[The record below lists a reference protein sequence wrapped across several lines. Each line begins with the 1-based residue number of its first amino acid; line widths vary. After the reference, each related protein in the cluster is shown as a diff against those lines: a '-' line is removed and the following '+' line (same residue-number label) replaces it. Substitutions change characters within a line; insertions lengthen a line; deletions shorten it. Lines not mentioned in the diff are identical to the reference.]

1 MRQTTPVTASRDNNR
16 GMNTPP
22 LSLAVVGSINLDMVA
37 RVKAFPRDGETI
49 SDAVLDRHPGGKG
62 GNQALA
68 ARRLGA
74 NVFMVACVG
83 DEPNADLALN
93 QLREAGVNLDKVTRL
108 EGENTGVAMILV
120 DERGEN
126 QIVVA
131 PGANAKFHERY
142 LDLPEVDGVI
152 AQLEVPMD
160 TLVRVA
166 ENHPGFF
173 CLNAAPARP
182 VSAAVLAHTDLLVV
196 NELEAEAIGPSL
208 ADYSGWL
215 AVTYGAAG
223 AELTREGSWV
233 ASSEA
238 PRVDSV
244 SSVGAGD
251 AFTASL
257 AVCLMQS
264 LEPQLALERAC
275 AAGAIATT
283 RHGAQCGPTGQEI
296 EQLLGA
302 TSGGL

>member
-1 MRQTTPVTASRDNNR
+1 MTSDLPATPTPEVTNGTKNTLGRTLGSVIDVGRELLAKRKLAIPAKANPAQSLLAMCAELLNHRGEAS
-16 GMNTPP
+16 G
-22 LSLAVVGSINLDMVA
+22 L
-37 RVKAFPRDGETI
+37 
-49 SDAVLDRHPGGKG
+49 
-62 GNQALA
+62 ALA
-68 ARRLGA
+68 SDIA
-74 NVFMVACVG
+74 
-83 DEPNADLALN
+83 
-93 QLREAGVNLDKVTRL
+93 Q
-108 EGENTGVAMILV
+108 
-120 DERGEN
+120 
-126 QIVVA
+126 
-131 PGANAKFHERY
+131 RY